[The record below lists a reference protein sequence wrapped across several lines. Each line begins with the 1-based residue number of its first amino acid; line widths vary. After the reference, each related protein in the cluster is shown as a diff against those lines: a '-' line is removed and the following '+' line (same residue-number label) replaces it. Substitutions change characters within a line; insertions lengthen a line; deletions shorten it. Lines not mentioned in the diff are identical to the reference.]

1 MMEEKYMRSE
11 DFEMLKE
18 ILGEVK
24 AIPIDATTL
33 MAAYQLGFLNGQENQ
48 DQEINPELYRK
59 TCISLQIPPVE
70 TIDELIKE
78 LVTRQA
84 TLKRNELID

>member
-1 MMEEKYMRSE
+1 MEERFMNSE
-11 DFEMLKE
+11 DFEALKK

-24 AIPIDATTL
+24 AIPIDATTI

-48 DQEINPELYRK
+48 DKEINPELYRQSCK
-59 TCISLQIPPVE
+59 SLQIPPVE

-84 TLKRNELID
+84 ILNKNEL

>member
-1 MMEEKYMRSE
+1 MSSE
-11 DFEMLKE
+11 DFELLKN

-48 DQEINPELYRK
+48 NQEINPELYRK

-70 TIDELIKE
+70 TIGELIKE
-78 LVTRQA
+78 LVRRQA
-84 TLKRNELID
+84 TLKRNELIE

>member
-11 DFEMLKE
+11 DFEILKE

-48 DQEINPELYRK
+48 NQEINPELYRK
-59 TCISLQIPPVE
+59 TCISLKIPPVE

>member
-78 LVTRQA
+78 LVRRQA

>member
-1 MMEEKYMRSE
+1 MEERFIKKE
-11 DFEMLKE
+11 DFKE
-18 ILGEVK
+18 IEKIFGKIK

-48 DQEINPELYRK
+48 NQEINPELYRK
-59 TCISLQIPPVE
+59 TCSSLQIPPVE

-78 LVTRQA
+78 LITRQSI
-84 TLKRNELID
+84 LKKEELINE

>member
-1 MMEEKYMRSE
+1 MHSE

-33 MAAYQLGFLNGQENQ
+33 MAAYQLGFLNGQESQ

-78 LVTRQA
+78 LVRRQA
-84 TLKRNELID
+84 TLKKNELID

>member
-1 MMEEKYMRSE
+1 MEEKYMRSE
-11 DFEMLKE
+11 DFELLKE

-48 DQEINPELYRK
+48 NQEINPEIYRK

>member
-1 MMEEKYMRSE
+1 MSSE
-11 DFEMLKE
+11 DFELLKN

-24 AIPIDATTL
+24 AIPIDASTL
-33 MAAYQLGFLNGQENQ
+33 MAAYQLGFLNGQENS
-48 DQEINPELYRK
+48 DADVNPETYRRI
-59 TCISLQIPPVE
+59 CVGLQIPPVE

-84 TLKRNELID
+84 TLDKNQL

>member
-1 MMEEKYMRSE
+1 MEEKYMRSE

-78 LVTRQA
+78 LVRRQA
-84 TLKRNELID
+84 TLKKNELID

>member
-1 MMEEKYMRSE
+1 MEEKYMRSE

-59 TCISLQIPPVE
+59 TCSGLQIPPVE

-78 LVTRQA
+78 IVTRQA
-84 TLKRNELID
+84 IIKKEELID

>member
-1 MMEEKYMRSE
+1 MFGKIR
-11 DFEMLKE
+11 
-18 ILGEVK
+18 

-78 LVTRQA
+78 LVRRQA
-84 TLKRNELID
+84 TLKKNELID

>member
-1 MMEEKYMRSE
+1 MEEKYMHSE

-33 MAAYQLGFLNGQENQ
+33 MAAYQLGFLNGQESQ

-78 LVTRQA
+78 LVRRQA
-84 TLKRNELID
+84 TLKKNELID

>member
-1 MMEEKYMRSE
+1 MRSE

-33 MAAYQLGFLNGQENQ
+33 MAAYQLGFLNGQESQ

-78 LVTRQA
+78 LVRRQA